1 MEKNTTELEAT
12 IEELA
17 AKNVD
22 LEKQKEVLEAKIK
35 WLEEQFRL
43 SQQKKFGAS
52 SEKSN
57 PDQIELHLFNEAEL
71 SVDEN
76 VEEPTLESI
85 TYQRKKY
92 IGQRDAKLENLPTET
107 IHYRLPD
114 KEQVCLCCGE
124 TVHEMSTETRREL
137 KIVPA
142 QVTAAVNMFNIFTAA
157 VNVSAKE

>member
-1 MEKNTTELEAT
+1 MGKNSNELETT

-17 AKNVD
+17 AKNAD

-57 PDQIELHLFNEAEL
+57 PDQLELLLFNEAEISL
-71 SVDEN
+71 DAK

-85 TYQRKKY
+85 SYQRKKY
-92 IGQRDAKLENLPTET
+92 VGQRDAKLENLPT
-107 IHYRLPD
+107 
-114 KEQVCLCCGE
+114 
-124 TVHEMSTETRREL
+124 
-137 KIVPA
+137 
-142 QVTAAVNMFNIFTAA
+142 
-157 VNVSAKE
+157 

>member
-1 MEKNTTELEAT
+1 MGKNTTELQAT

-17 AKNVD
+17 AKNLD

-57 PDQIELHLFNEAEL
+57 PDQIELPLFNEAEL
-71 SVDEN
+71 SVDEK

-92 IGQRDAKLENLPTET
+92 VGQRDAKLKNLPTET
-107 IHYRLPD
+107 IHYRLSD
-114 KEQVCLCCGE
+114 EEQVCLCCGE
-124 TVHEMSTETRREL
+124 AVHEM
-137 KIVPA
+137 
-142 QVTAAVNMFNIFTAA
+142 
-157 VNVSAKE
+157 